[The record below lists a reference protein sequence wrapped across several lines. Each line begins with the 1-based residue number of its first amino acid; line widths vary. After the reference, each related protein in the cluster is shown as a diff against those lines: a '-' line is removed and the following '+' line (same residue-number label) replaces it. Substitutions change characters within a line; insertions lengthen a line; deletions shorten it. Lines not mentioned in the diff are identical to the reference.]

1 MNAPGV
7 RRTLRARRAD
17 PGRRARTVRAAPV
30 PSLCAPRPRLDRHRE
45 VTVQAQVPVTLR
57 QQLRRWA
64 AEHDM
69 PVSYAVVEAIRLLL
83 DAPEPETPFAVVDP
97 SW

>member
-1 MNAPGV
+1 M
-7 RRTLRARRAD
+7 
-17 PGRRARTVRAAPV
+17 
-30 PSLCAPRPRLDRHRE
+30 
-45 VTVQAQVPVTLR
+45 QAQVPVTLR